1 MKIYNRVVISM
12 ATGQVLSREG
22 FEYAGPIATCKGAS
36 KEEKAAAASTM
47 NLNTAIQQSMSTYFA
62 NQQSVLQT
70 ITSAFKP
77 ILDAGPGQTG
87 FSAGERAALKTSVME
102 NNAQQYANAKRAM
115 QGTFASR
122 GGGNE
127 VLPSGVE
134 VQAEGALSA
143 DTAAKTAAGLTNVDI
158 ADYQQGNQ
166 NFQLAAQALG
176 GVANQEGSGYS
187 TATGGAAKTSEL
199 GFEQQSKITQENDA
213 ASPWAMVGGILG
225 SVSGDVAG
233 AYLPGTEKAKSA

>member
-1 MKIYNRVVISM
+1 MKIYNTIVIEM
-12 ATGQVLSREG
+12 ATSRVLSREG
-22 FEYAGPIATCKGAS
+22 FEYTGSVELCKGAS
-36 KEEKAAAASTM
+36 AAETAAAASTTA
-47 NLNTAIQQSMSTYFA
+47 LNTSIQQSMGTYFA

-77 ILDAGPGQTG
+77 ILDLGPGQTG
-87 FSAGERAALKTSVME
+87 FSSGERAALKTSVIE
-102 NNAQQYANAKRAM
+102 NNAQQFANAKRAM

-134 VQAEGALSA
+134 VQAEGSLSA

-225 SVSGDVAG
+225 SVAG
-233 AYLPGTEKAKSA
+233 TATKAAMA